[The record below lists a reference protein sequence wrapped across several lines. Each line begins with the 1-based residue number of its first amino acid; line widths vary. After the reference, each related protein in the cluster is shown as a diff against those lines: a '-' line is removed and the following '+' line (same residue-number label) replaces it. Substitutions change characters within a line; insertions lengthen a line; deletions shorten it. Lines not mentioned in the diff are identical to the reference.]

1 MLLPDNSWVDVDPLS
16 LFGLCKDGG
25 MESSRPSSSPR
36 AFSPTPEVPA
46 QQTHGQSQS
55 KSACCPLS
63 SLPSS
68 SRVPAPSREAFLLG
82 RFAWV

>member
-36 AFSPTPEVPA
+36 APPPQVPA
-46 QQTHGQSQS
+46 QHTHGQRQS
-55 KSACCPLS
+55 KSGCCPLS
-63 SLPSS
+63 SPPSS
-68 SRVPAPSREAFLLG
+68 SRVPAPRGEAFLLG